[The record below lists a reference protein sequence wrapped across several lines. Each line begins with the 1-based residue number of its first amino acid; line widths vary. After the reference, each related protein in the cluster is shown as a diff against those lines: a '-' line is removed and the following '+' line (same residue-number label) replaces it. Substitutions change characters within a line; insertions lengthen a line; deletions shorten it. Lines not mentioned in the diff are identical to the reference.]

1 MAANGEKGDQNGRFK
16 LLLYFYNVLLLKA
29 KSWTNGSE
37 PVVPSFALMYLK
49 TERGRPPQIVWT
61 GKANN
66 S

>member
-1 MAANGEKGDQNGRFK
+1 MVKKVIKIEGLNHTFTMC
-16 LLLYFYNVLLLKA
+16 LLLKA

-66 S
+66 SCR

>member
-1 MAANGEKGDQNGRFK
+1 MCS
-16 LLLYFYNVLLLKA
+16 LLKA
-29 KSWTNGSE
+29 KSWTQGSE

-66 S
+66 LCRSQRNLELF